1 MANGHG
7 GKREGG
13 GRKPGSLNKTSREIA
28 EQAAKSGISPL
39 EVMIG
44 TMRELWEQAEQQDDP
59 GARMALKQQA
69 AEAAVKAAPYMH
81 PRLANVESNIK
92 ADVGVRV
99 TTLPKDEAL

>member
-13 GRKPGSLNKTSREIA
+13 GRPPGALAKKTRAIA

-39 EVMIG
+39 EVMLEA
-44 TMRELWEQAEQQDDP
+44 MNAAREEGNL
-59 GARMALKQQA
+59 A
-69 AEAAVKAAPYMH
+69 AAAGFAKDAAPYMH